1 MTRLIKSKSEMHDT
15 WWIVPVGNIG
25 QIKAKA
31 TAKKRSRT
39 ITIDGI
45 PSKFHAIAYKYIDE
59 KRTCWGV
66 MIVMMMTNNQSHA
79 RKKAIEHEPPIPQ
92 PNIKQQSQPLFD
104 NEEQL
109 GHIYR

>member
-1 MTRLIKSKSEMHDT
+1 MTRLIKSKSEMHNT

-66 MIVMMMTNNQSHA
+66 MKQPKP
-79 RKKAIEHEPPIPQ
+79 RKKKAIEHEPPIPQ

>member
-1 MTRLIKSKSEMHDT
+1 MTRLIKSKSEMHNT

-39 ITIDGI
+39 ITIDGV

-92 PNIKQQSQPLFD
+92 SNIKQQSQPLFD

>member
-1 MTRLIKSKSEMHDT
+1 MTRLIKSKSEMHNT

-59 KRTCWGV
+59 KRTCWGSDDRYDDDK
-66 MIVMMMTNNQSHA
+66 QPKP
-79 RKKAIEHEPPIPQ
+79 RKKKAIEHEPPIPQ

>member
-1 MTRLIKSKSEMHDT
+1 MHNT

-31 TAKKRSRT
+31 NAKKRSRT

-66 MIVMMMTNNQSHA
+66 MIVMMMTNKP
-79 RKKAIEHEPPIPQ
+79 RKKKAIEHEPPIPQ

>member
-1 MTRLIKSKSEMHDT
+1 MTRLIKSKSEMHNT

-31 TAKKRSRT
+31 TAKKGLALSL
-39 ITIDGI
+39 
-45 PSKFHAIAYKYIDE
+45 SME
-59 KRTCWGV
+59 
-66 MIVMMMTNNQSHA
+66 S
-79 RKKAIEHEPPIPQ
+79 
-92 PNIKQQSQPLFD
+92 

>member
-1 MTRLIKSKSEMHDT
+1 MDRPSRQHWPNQGK
-15 WWIVPVGNIG
+15 GNR
-25 QIKAKA
+25 Q
-31 TAKKRSRT
+31 KRSRT

-66 MIVMMMTNNQSHA
+66 MIVMMMTKQPKP
-79 RKKAIEHEPPIPQ
+79 RKKKAIEHEPPIPQ

>member
-1 MTRLIKSKSEMHDT
+1 MHNT

-66 MIVMMMTNNQSHA
+66 MIVMLMTNNQSHA
-79 RKKAIEHEPPIPQ
+79 RKKP
-92 PNIKQQSQPLFD
+92 
-104 NEEQL
+104 
-109 GHIYR
+109 

>member
-1 MTRLIKSKSEMHDT
+1 MTRLIKSKSEMHNT

-31 TAKKRSRT
+31 TAKKGLALSL
-39 ITIDGI
+39 
-45 PSKFHAIAYKYIDE
+45 SMEFHAIAYKYIDE

-79 RKKAIEHEPPIPQ
+79 RKKP
-92 PNIKQQSQPLFD
+92 
-104 NEEQL
+104 
-109 GHIYR
+109 

>member
-1 MTRLIKSKSEMHDT
+1 MTRLIKSKSEMHNT

-31 TAKKRSRT
+31 TAKKRSCT

-66 MIVMMMTNNQSHA
+66 MIVMMMTKQPKP
-79 RKKAIEHEPPIPQ
+79 RKKKAIEREPPIPQ

>member
-1 MTRLIKSKSEMHDT
+1 MTRLIKSKSEMHNT

-25 QIKAKA
+25 RIKAKA

>member
-1 MTRLIKSKSEMHDT
+1 MHNT

-45 PSKFHAIAYKYIDE
+45 PSKFHAIAYKYIEETLTE
-59 KRTCWGV
+59 KENMRKNGYRV
-66 MIVMMMTNNQSHA
+66 YYDSGNKVYNLKQLAVLRQNN
-79 RKKAIEHEPPIPQ
+79 KKP
-92 PNIKQQSQPLFD
+92 
-104 NEEQL
+104 
-109 GHIYR
+109 